1 MAANSEAEVSDQIQ
15 DILSLCSNEQV
26 FDSRKKYFGFDF
38 LLFIYLKIKYDLLGE
53 ASQILDVQYVIWDC
67 FL

>member
-26 FDSRKKYFGFDF
+26 FDSRKKSTLALISLYS
-38 LLFIYLKIKYDLLGE
+38 FILK
-53 ASQILDVQYVIWDC
+53 
-67 FL
+67 